1 MIGSYTERFTVPP
14 RTFHPL
20 LSCAQDPVWVTA
32 FVLRTTSYESIAACL
47 AANGLVTERATTPT
61 FRQRRFTDADE
72 QRYAV
77 QAVAAAG
84 DDPSG
89 KETDGYFH
97 TTLYLSRPAEDATA
111 FPLTDLIP
119 HS

>member
-1 MIGSYTERFTVPP
+1 M
-14 RTFHPL
+14 
-20 LSCAQDPVWVTA
+20 WVTA